1 MSPVIRQILVPLDGS
16 ALAEAVL
23 PAAAALAGGFG
34 ARLVLLHIIEE
45 RAPESIHGQRHLTEG
60 DRAQDYLDEVA
71 RRSIFQGHAVEV
83 HVHLPKEGD
92 VAESIVAHAQ
102 EVGADLVVLSTH
114 GKSGL
119 RSLLFGSIAMRVL
132 QRWTT
137 PILLV
142 NPTAA
147 GKPPPF
153 VCRTILVPLDGTP
166 AHEPALGVAST
177 LARAWDAALRL
188 AIVVPTVGTLS
199 GHEAAAGVFMPLT
212 KRALLDLAERGAH
225 EYVQR
230 LAEKLTVEG
239 VSSRGYVSRGEP
251 AASVVDAANRVEADL
266 VVVAS
271 HAKGALDAFWSGSL
285 TPKLI
290 QTLGRPLLL
299 VRAAEDAARPV
310 ADTGSVLGDM

>member
-45 RAPESIHGQRHLTEG
+45 RAPETIHGQRHLTEG
-60 DRAQDYLDEVA
+60 ARAQAYLDEVA
-71 RRSIFQGHAVEV
+71 RRPIFQGHAVEV

-147 GKPPPF
+147 GEAPPF

-188 AIVVPTVGTLS
+188 VIVVPTVGTLS
-199 GHEAAAGVFMPLT
+199 GHEAATGLFMPLT
-212 KRALLDLAERGAH
+212 KRALLDLAERGAD

-230 LAEKLTVEG
+230 LAEKLTAEG
-239 VSSRGYVSRGEP
+239 VPSRGYVSRGEP
-251 AASVVDAANRVEADL
+251 AASVVDAANRVGANL

-299 VRAAEDAARPV
+299 VRAAEDAARPI
-310 ADTGSVLGDM
+310 ADTSLVRGDV